1 MVIGIIRKTDK
12 DENIIWEIYVDGE
25 DDSIPP
31 LIQEGAAKNCGVY
44 CSYYM
49 MIIGLASDIDALVET
64 FENKSYYTLFVDIN
78 PDTVLFKRKLLS
90 VMIADANEFMKL

>member
-31 LIQEGAAKNCGVY
+31 LIQEGAAKNCGVDFY
-44 CSYYM
+44 KKNHSYNADVTNY
-49 MIIGLASDIDALVET
+49 
-64 FENKSYYTLFVDIN
+64 NKAF
-78 PDTVLFKRKLLS
+78 
-90 VMIADANEFMKL
+90 